1 MGAAPDANT
10 AGAGSPLPANI
21 DTGTFQEGRTTVG
34 PITTGR
40 MTGGPRRGAGK
51 AALAAALAG
60 VILLTPVIGDGRA
73 RAAGLAAAA
82 RPVFP
87 GPGYRVVLP
96 AGWAVRQRTELAV
109 EVRRPDGR
117 AAIDIYTQPL
127 PEKSF
132 GEFVTYSNKFV
143 FAPRGALTV
152 LAAWPA
158 DFWAAYG
165 YAAPSSGSPSG
176 AAPVPA
182 ALPPVPG
189 ACVAGL
195 DWVRPAADIRDLN
208 RVREVNYGVP
218 GACYTFVLTGR
229 ELGFAEA
236 AAALDSMLATFEP
249 APLPADPAGE
259 WLARRAAAGASAGA
273 AVGLPVPEFRYAGPK
288 RLHVQL
294 PPSGLVWGMF
304 DGNAP
309 YDLGPLK
316 DLEAYLKWHFDFV
329 MTYRDFSAPF
339 PLEALRA
346 AALEN
351 RLCMIT
357 WQQHFI
363 ADLDGPPLIPAIV
376 AGDYDAYIRG
386 WAEAVREFGQ
396 PVLLRFANEMNG
408 DWDPWCAFYYGFDH
422 DLFIRAWRR
431 VHDIFAAAG
440 AENALWV
447 WNPHDRSYP
456 GFAWNDPHLY
466 YPGGCY
472 VDWVGLTGY
481 NTGPRAGDPWRSFEE
496 IYRPVYDRYRALY
509 PQKPL
514 LITEFACDTVGGDK
528 AAWIRDAFQALKG
541 YPAIKLAVWF
551 NFPWWQWEYE
561 LGKPP
566 AALDAFGGGLLDPYF
581 STSAV
586 FWWPRGFD

>member
-1 MGAAPDANT
+1 VGQMMVGRKTVQPHGGCRHGDRGAA
-10 AGAGSPLPANI
+10 
-21 DTGTFQEGRTTVG
+21 
-34 PITTGR
+34 
-40 MTGGPRRGAGK
+40 GGGLRRGPGK
-51 AALAAALAG
+51 AALAVVLALALVGMPVSGFPGGGG
-60 VILLTPVIGDGRA
+60 VGTGDVN
-73 RAAGLAAAA
+73 AAAA
-82 RPVFP
+82 RPVFS

-96 AGWAVRQRTELAV
+96 AGWAVRQRTELAI
-109 EVRRPDGR
+109 EVRRPDGW

-127 PEKSF
+127 GQKSF
-132 GEFVTYSNKFV
+132 GEFVVYSNKFV
-143 FAPRGALTV
+143 LAPRGAMTV

-158 DFWAAYG
+158 EFWAAYG
-165 YAAPSSGSPSG
+165 YVAP
-176 AAPVPA
+176 PA
-182 ALPPVPG
+182 AVPG
-189 ACVAGL
+189 GPAGAPALPGDLPLAPGARVAGL
-195 DWVRPAADIRDLN
+195 DWVRPAADIHDLN
-208 RVREVNYGVP
+208 RVREVNWGVP
-218 GACYTFVLTGR
+218 GVCYTFVLTGR
-229 ELGFAEA
+229 ELGFAGA

-249 APLPADPAGE
+249 TPLDADPAGE
-259 WLARRAAAGASAGA
+259 WLARRAAPDAAAGA
-273 AVGLPVPEFRYAGPK
+273 AAGLPVPEFRYAGPK

-309 YDLGPLK
+309 YDLGPLQ

-357 WQQHFI
+357 WQPHFI
-363 ADLDGPPLIPAIV
+363 ADPDGPPLIPAIL

-408 DWDPWCAFYYGFDH
+408 DWDPWCAFFYGLDH

-431 VHDIFAAAG
+431 VHDIFTAAG

-466 YPGGCY
+466 YPGGRY

-481 NTGPRAGDPWRSFEE
+481 NTGPRAGDPWRSFDE

-514 LITEFACDTVGGDK
+514 LITEFACDSVGGDK

-551 NFPWWQWEYE
+551 NVPWWQWEYE

-586 FWWPRGFD
+586 FWWPSGFD